1 MRASRLGSITSSV
14 HANFSQKSAP
24 SHLHPLGAR
33 VNRQTCGLLT
43 EYQSGSIEEKVEQ
56 GAGELDERIRSG
68 TTGLFDTFMNGAVM
82 RENSDMSTA
91 SDSVMQATSYSESS
105 WVNATLYRADQV
117 TARKPERNESSFL
130 DTIVGRRGCLRSI
143 LNQLEAVAG
152 TNTTVLITG
161 ETGTG
166 KEVIARAIH
175 ELSPRRNRNLVKVN
189 CAAMP
194 AGLLESEL
202 FGHERGAFTG
212 AINSHIGRFALAD
225 NGTLFLDEIGDMPL
239 ELQPKLLRVLQER
252 EFEAVGS
259 TRTRPVDVH
268 VVAATNQD
276 LKQMVRDREFREDLY
291 YRLNV
296 FPIYLPPLRE
306 RKADIPE
313 LVGHFVQQ
321 FADSM
326 DKTIEI
332 IPEETMRA
340 LVRHC
345 WPGNIRELQNYIAR
359 GVILSNDGIFEP
371 GPLETCEPEPTLKER
386 IRKEIIA
393 ACERAKWR
401 LGGPEGAAARL
412 GLKRT
417 TLFHKMKRLGIARPA
432 RRAVGASFR

>member
-1 MRASRLGSITSSV
+1 MTGV
-14 HANFSQKSAP
+14 VNDHKQK
-24 SHLHPLGAR
+24 
-33 VNRQTCGLLT
+33 Q
-43 EYQSGSIEEKVEQ
+43 EQ
-56 GAGELDERIRSG
+56 
-68 TTGLFDTFMNGAVM
+68 N
-82 RENSDMSTA
+82 MSTA
-91 SDSVMQATSYSESS
+91 PDSVMELTPYTESLPI
-105 WVNATLYRADQV
+105 NATLHRAD
-117 TARKPERNESSFL
+117 ERSSGRPKREDSAFL
-130 DTIVGRRGCLRSI
+130 DTIVGRCGSLRPV
-143 LNQLEAVAG
+143 LNQVEAVAG
-152 TNTTVLITG
+152 TNTTVLISG

-175 ELSPRRNRNLVKVN
+175 ELSPRQNRNLVKVN

-212 AINSHIGRFALAD
+212 AISSHVGRFALAD
-225 NGTLFLDEIGDMPL
+225 RGTLFLDEIGDLPL

-259 TRTRPVDVH
+259 TRTTRVDVR

-276 LKQMVRDREFREDLY
+276 LRQMVRSREFREDLY

-313 LVGHFVQQ
+313 LVEHFVQQ

-332 IPEETMRA
+332 IPEKTMRA
-340 LVRHC
+340 LVHHS

-359 GVILSNDGIFEP
+359 GVILSNRGIFEP
-371 GPLETCEPEPTLKER
+371 GPLETCELPELEIVNPTLEEK
-386 IRKEIIA
+386 IRREIIA
-393 ACERAKWR
+393 ACESAKWR

-417 TLFHKMKRLGIARPA
+417 TLFHKMKRLGIARHP
-432 RRAVGASFR
+432 RRAVASFK

>member
-1 MRASRLGSITSSV
+1 
-14 HANFSQKSAP
+14 
-24 SHLHPLGAR
+24 
-33 VNRQTCGLLT
+33 
-43 EYQSGSIEEKVEQ
+43 
-56 GAGELDERIRSG
+56 
-68 TTGLFDTFMNGAVM
+68 
-82 RENSDMSTA
+82 MSTA
-91 SDSVMQATSYSESS
+91 SNSVMQGTPYPESS
-105 WVNATLYRADQV
+105 SMNGALHRDDE
-117 TARKPERNESSFL
+117 RPKPQGAESSFL
-130 DTIVGRRGCLRSI
+130 GTIVGRRGSLRSI
-143 LNQLEAVAG
+143 LSQVDAVAG

-212 AINSHIGRFALAD
+212 AINSHVGRFALAD
-225 NGTLFLDEIGDMPL
+225 RGTLFLDEIGDMPL

-259 TRTRPVDVH
+259 MRTTRVDVR

-291 YRLNV
+291 YRLNA

-313 LVGHFVQQ
+313 LVEYFVQQ
-321 FADSM
+321 FAASM
-326 DKTIEI
+326 HKTIETI
-332 IPEETMRA
+332 LEETMRV
-340 LVRHC
+340 LVRHP

-359 GVILSNDGIFEP
+359 GVILSNHGIFEP
-371 GPLETCEPEPTLKER
+371 GPLESCEPLGIEPEIANRTLEEK
-386 IRKEIIA
+386 IRQEILTE
-393 ACERAKWR
+393 CQRANWK
-401 LGGPEGAAARL
+401 LGGRRGAAARL

-417 TLFHKMKRLGIARPA
+417 TLFYKMKRLGIAPPA
-432 RRAVGASFR
+432 DHFQD

>member
-1 MRASRLGSITSSV
+1 MSLPVLAMPQDL
-14 HANFSQKSAP
+14 NDQK
-24 SHLHPLGAR
+24 
-33 VNRQTCGLLT
+33 Q
-43 EYQSGSIEEKVEQ
+43 EQ
-56 GAGELDERIRSG
+56 
-68 TTGLFDTFMNGAVM
+68 N
-82 RENSDMSTA
+82 MSTA
-91 SDSVMQATSYSESS
+91 SNSVMQASPYPESAS
-105 WVNATLYRADQV
+105 INADLYRADER
-117 TARKPERNESSFL
+117 TAGKPERAESSFL
-130 DTIVGRRGCLRSI
+130 DTIVGRRGSLRHI
-143 LNQLEAVAG
+143 LSQVEAVAD

-212 AINSHIGRFALAD
+212 AINSRVGRFALAD
-225 NGTLFLDEIGDMPL
+225 RGTLFLDEIGDMPL

-259 TRTRPVDVH
+259 TRTTRVDVR

-291 YRLNV
+291 YRLNA

-313 LVGHFVQQ
+313 LVEHFVQQ

-326 DKTIEI
+326 DKTIET

-340 LVRHC
+340 LVRHH

-371 GPLETCEPEPTLKER
+371 GPPERCEPLEPEIANPTLEDKVR
-386 IRKEIIA
+386 REILF
-393 ACERAKWR
+393 ACQRANWK
-401 LGGPEGAAARL
+401 LGGPRGAAARL

-417 TLFHKMKRLGIARPA
+417 TLFYKMKRLGIARPA
-432 RRAVGASFR
+432 DHWQD

>member
-1 MRASRLGSITSSV
+1 M
-14 HANFSQKSAP
+14 
-24 SHLHPLGAR
+24 
-33 VNRQTCGLLT
+33 
-43 EYQSGSIEEKVEQ
+43 
-56 GAGELDERIRSG
+56 
-68 TTGLFDTFMNGAVM
+68 
-82 RENSDMSTA
+82 
-91 SDSVMQATSYSESS
+91 
-105 WVNATLYRADQV
+105 
-117 TARKPERNESSFL
+117 FL
-130 DTIVGRRGCLRSI
+130 DTIVGCRGSLRPI
-143 LNQLEAVAG
+143 LNQVEAVAG

-175 ELSPRRNRNLVKVN
+175 ELSPRRSRNLVNVN

-212 AINSHIGRFALAD
+212 AVNSNVGRFALAD
-225 NGTLFLDEIGDMPL
+225 RGTLFLDEIGDMPL

-252 EFEAVGS
+252 EFEVVGS
-259 TRTRPVDVH
+259 TRTTRVDVR

-276 LKQMVRDREFREDLY
+276 LNQMARDREFREDLY

-306 RKADIPE
+306 RKADIPK
-313 LVGHFVQQ
+313 LVTHFVRH
-321 FADSM
+321 FAASM
-326 DKTIEI
+326 DKTIET

-340 LVRHC
+340 LVRHR
-345 WPGNIRELQNYIAR
+345 WPGNIRELQNYVER
-359 GVILSNDGIFEP
+359 GVILSNGGIFEP
-371 GPLETCEPEPTLKER
+371 GPLETCEPPEPEIVNPTLEEK
-386 IRKEIIA
+386 IRREIIA
-393 ACERAKWR
+393 ACQSAKWR

-432 RRAVGASFR
+432 RRAVSAFSGESA

>member
-1 MRASRLGSITSSV
+1 MS
-14 HANFSQKSAP
+14 SAP
-24 SHLHPLGAR
+24 NFVAR
-33 VNRQTCGLLT
+33 VNRYITMTTTLH
-43 EYQSGSIEEKVEQ
+43 SP
-56 GAGELDERIRSG
+56 DEP
-68 TTGLFDTFMNGAVM
+68 
-82 RENSDMSTA
+82 
-91 SDSVMQATSYSESS
+91 SV
-105 WVNATLYRADQV
+105 
-117 TARKPERNESSFL
+117 RKPESAPPSFL
-130 DTIVGRRGCLRSI
+130 ETIVGRRGSLRSI
-143 LNQLEAVAG
+143 LSQVEAVAG

-161 ETGTG
+161 DTGTG

-175 ELSPRRNRNLVKVN
+175 ELSPRRNSNLVKVN

-212 AINSHIGRFALAD
+212 AINSHVGRFARAD
-225 NGTLFLDEIGDMPL
+225 RGTLFLDEIGDMPL

-259 TRTRPVDVH
+259 TSTTRVDVR
-268 VVAATNQD
+268 VVAATNRD

-296 FPIYLPPLRE
+296 FPIYLPRLRE
-306 RKADIPE
+306 RKADIPK
-313 LVGHFVQQ
+313 LVEHFVQQ
-321 FADSM
+321 YADSM

-340 LVRHC
+340 LVCHC
-345 WPGNIRELQNYIAR
+345 WPGNIRELQNYIVR

-371 GPLETCEPEPTLKER
+371 GPLETCEPQEPEIASPTLEEK
-386 IRKEIIA
+386 IRREILA
-393 ACERAKWR
+393 ACQSANWT
-401 LGGPEGAAARL
+401 LGGPKGAAARL

-432 RRAVGASFR
+432 DQ

>member
-1 MRASRLGSITSSV
+1 
-14 HANFSQKSAP
+14 
-24 SHLHPLGAR
+24 
-33 VNRQTCGLLT
+33 
-43 EYQSGSIEEKVEQ
+43 
-56 GAGELDERIRSG
+56 
-68 TTGLFDTFMNGAVM
+68 
-82 RENSDMSTA
+82 MSTA
-91 SDSVMQATSYSESS
+91 ADSVMELTRHPESS
-105 WVNATLYRADQV
+105 PINAPYRADER
-117 TARKPERNESSFL
+117 TTRKSQRTESSFL
-130 DTIVGRRGCLRSI
+130 DTIVGRRGSLRSI
-143 LNQLEAVAG
+143 LSQVEAVAS

-175 ELSPRRNRNLVKVN
+175 ELSPRRDRNLVKVN

-212 AINSHIGRFALAD
+212 AINSHVGRFALAD
-225 NGTLFLDEIGDMPL
+225 RGTLFLDEIGDMPL

-259 TRTRPVDVH
+259 TRTTRVDVR

-276 LKQMVRDREFREDLY
+276 LKRMAQDREFREDLY

-313 LVGHFVQQ
+313 LVEYFVQQ
-321 FADSM
+321 LAASM
-326 DKTIEI
+326 DKSIES
-332 IPEETMRA
+332 IPQETMRS
-340 LVRHC
+340 LVRHH

-371 GPLETCEPEPTLKER
+371 APLESCEPLEAEQEISNPTLEDKVR
-386 IRKEIIA
+386 REILA
-393 ACERAKWR
+393 ACQRANWK
-401 LGGPEGAAARL
+401 LGGPRGAAARL

-417 TLFHKMKRLGIARPA
+417 TLFYKMKRLGIAAPA
-432 RRAVGASFR
+432 DHRQD